1 MKRLLPQQ
9 RLLLRGPG
17 RLRGDRGGAALTTV
31 IIVPVILMLFGL
43 MIGVGRV
50 ALAEGAANDAA
61 RAAAREASLA
71 TDPGSGQAQ
80 AQEAAQTSLANSG
93 IHCVQISVR
102 VDAGAL
108 AQGVGEFGQVSATVS
123 CTAPLSELAIPGI
136 GGSKTLTSTQSA
148 PVDSWS
154 VRSQAHP
161 DQTGPG
167 WPSSTGEGG
176 GEGA

>member
-1 MKRLLPQQ
+1 MLSAVCR
-9 RLLLRGPG
+9 RASSA
-17 RLRGDRGGAALTTV
+17 GDGGGAALTTV

-80 AQEAAQTSLANSG
+80 AQQAAQTSLSNSG
-93 IHCVQISVR
+93 ISCSRISVS
-102 VDAGAL
+102 VDASALGAE
-108 AQGVGEFGQVSATVS
+108 VGQYGQVSATVS
-123 CTAPLSELAIPGI
+123 CTAPLSGLALPGI

-148 PVDSWS
+148 PVDTWS
-154 VRSQAHP
+154 VHGQARP
-161 DQTGPG
+161 AGRVASLAAAQR
-167 WPSSTGEGG
+167 G
-176 GEGA
+176 GEVS